1 METLRGNRKA
11 TTHLPVYRYGY
22 ISRLS
27 GMNPQFMVSDHL
39 SGIPTI
45 RPSADLGRQTGCWLT
60 ILPRSEGPRKAHV
73 NAMVQGICPS
83 LTAAYPPPRP
93 SRRTC
98 LFQSARDEVNIMPE
112 RRV

>member
-39 SGIPTI
+39 SGIPTFRPLILNTSAFSESYRLI
-45 RPSADLGRQTGCWLT
+45 RPSTSDADLATL
-60 ILPRSEGPRKAHV
+60 
-73 NAMVQGICPS
+73 
-83 LTAAYPPPRP
+83 
-93 SRRTC
+93 
-98 LFQSARDEVNIMPE
+98 
-112 RRV
+112 RVFR

>member
-45 RPSADLGRQTGCWLT
+45 R
-60 ILPRSEGPRKAHV
+60 
-73 NAMVQGICPS
+73 S
-83 LTAAYPPPRP
+83 LT
-93 SRRTC
+93 T
-98 LFQSARDEVNIMPE
+98 E
-112 RRV
+112 

>member
-39 SGIPTI
+39 SGIPT
-45 RPSADLGRQTGCWLT
+45 RTKPL
-60 ILPRSEGPRKAHV
+60 V
-73 NAMVQGICPS
+73 
-83 LTAAYPPPRP
+83 
-93 SRRTC
+93 RRT
-98 LFQSARDEVNIMPE
+98 L
-112 RRV
+112 RVG

>member
-39 SGIPTI
+39 SGIPTTQPCGVRGQGSW
-45 RPSADLGRQTGCWLT
+45 RPDLFDTVAFKTVCKNHQFLQ
-60 ILPRSEGPRKAHV
+60 P
-73 NAMVQGICPS
+73 
-83 LTAAYPPPRP
+83 
-93 SRRTC
+93 
-98 LFQSARDEVNIMPE
+98 
-112 RRV
+112 

>member
-39 SGIPTI
+39 SGIPTYQQL
-45 RPSADLGRQTGCWLT
+45 SGCYGQT
-60 ILPRSEGPRKAHV
+60 IAH
-73 NAMVQGICPS
+73 
-83 LTAAYPPPRP
+83 
-93 SRRTC
+93 
-98 LFQSARDEVNIMPE
+98 AR
-112 RRV
+112 

>member
-45 RPSADLGRQTGCWLT
+45 RPYDEFRVRVRTTSFRFTTHISAL
-60 ILPRSEGPRKAHV
+60 RSGPLATRAR
-73 NAMVQGICPS
+73 P
-83 LTAAYPPPRP
+83 AANMRRP
-93 SRRTC
+93 TR
-98 LFQSARDEVNIMPE
+98 A
-112 RRV
+112 

>member
-60 ILPRSEGPRKAHV
+60 ILPRSEGPRRTHV
-73 NAMVQGICPS
+73 NAM
-83 LTAAYPPPRP
+83 AARYM
-93 SRRTC
+93 S
-98 LFQSARDEVNIMPE
+98 QSHCSVSAAPAVKKNLLIPVRE
-112 RRV
+112 R